1 MEHDMA
7 RGGPK
12 RPAFLFTVGMMAVI
26 VGLLVAWPAA
36 ALAAPSRHVEHQAA
50 AHGAATVSG
59 PSSAP
64 ASQIPTVS
72 SQQKAWIIGGIV
84 AVAAVAAASS
94 AAAAAVAAR
103 RSGQRAG
110 RPRGW
115 RWWR

>member
-1 MEHDMA
+1 MAHDTA
-7 RGGPK
+7 LRRPK
-12 RPAFLFTVGMMAVI
+12 RPAFLIMAGMMAVI
-26 VGLLVAWPAA
+26 AGLLVAWPAA

-64 ASQIPTVS
+64 TSQTPAVS

-84 AVAAVAAASS
+84 AIGAVAAGV
-94 AAAAAVAAR
+94 AAAGAAVAAR
-103 RSGQRAG
+103 RSG